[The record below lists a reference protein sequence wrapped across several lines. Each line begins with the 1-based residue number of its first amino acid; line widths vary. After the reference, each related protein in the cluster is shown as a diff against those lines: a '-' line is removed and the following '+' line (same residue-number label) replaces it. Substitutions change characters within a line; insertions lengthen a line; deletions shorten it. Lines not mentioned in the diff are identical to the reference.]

1 MKRDV
6 LMKGIIFCII
16 FSLIL
21 LAPIKVFGAFFS
33 GKVET
38 NQDKIKAGEEIEI
51 KFYLQDYSD
60 INDGLNAYKATLD
73 YDSNIFE
80 NVEFED
86 FASQNLWEEFL
97 YNENTHEFVAIK
109 KAGSKTPE
117 EVVSL
122 KLKAKSDIKAGE
134 TTIKVKNIVASEG
147 KEDIISNDTEV
158 KIQVIANEYGN
169 NTDNN
174 NQSGSIDDDD
184 KTEELPESGSVSDD
198 EKPGKLPHTG
208 SGSITSFI
216 LIAIEILIVIA
227 IISKYKEKSITKK
240 INKNSK
246 LFMTILCFGIIS
258 AQLITNI
265 YAAATKGEL
274 NDDGK
279 IDYQDVT
286 LLEQHLVH
294 LKELEEDKK
303 DVADMNNDGKLT
315 VTDLSM
321 LVKKIENSI
330 NYTATITSNLDSYY
344 AKKNEEIEFKFEAD
358 VSNNA
363 GIKSVVVNGTEYTVQ
378 RNDENL
384 SEYTIKIKAQNKS
397 GIQEIKF
404 TKAVLDVG
412 EEIKLNYT
420 EKIEILK
427 DAPTIDN
434 YTLEENLDE
443 RKLIAKF
450 DMIDNEQT
458 VTSAIAEVYNEDDEK
473 INTYNISVGANT
485 IEIPTEEES
494 KYTLNI
500 YVSYDLD
507 TNSLGEHDKDNTG
520 TLSLTKDLEFIGDYQ
535 FSINNIQTYNING
548 DKTSTFEKAE
558 TIILNFDSS
567 NVSKAVPRKIK
578 INGQEY
584 DVTEKDGIYSAE
596 ISGITEIGDKTLNIE
611 EVTLSNGKKIEIT
624 NTTFT
629 ITIMKKVPSINN
641 VNFSENV
648 DTDKLQLSFNV
659 QDEDNTISSIKYVI
673 TNNNEEIIAEKV
685 VTGSNEI
692 NDEIDLN
699 NILPKSYTLKV
710 IATYNNG
717 KDEIKDKVLYTN
729 TITASDKVIVKDS
742 KLSKTQVEKNEK
754 ITLTY
759 TIETNKEENIEKIV
773 INGIEANATKKDGKY
788 SVTISVGNKAGAQDI
803 KVTEFIFADG
813 VEVTTNY
820 VDTIEIL
827 KDKPVVNNY
836 SATYNNDE
844 KKVNFTFDLQD
855 DDNAF
860 ISAKAVLEKQ
870 DGSTWKE
877 NVVNVNKN
885 TFTLDVEENIEYTF
899 EILVTYSRY
908 SNGQNS
914 VEEAIFTSSIQMIE
928 EYNLQLS
935 NIKTYTSK
943 KVETKYFERNEG
955 IIVSFESTNS
965 SNYYIEK
972 AMINGKE
979 YTVQKNGNYYE
990 TNIDGFDSNGVKEIK
1005 IEKVYLNNSKELDVT
1020 QDNRTQIEILKL
1032 KPTIEKFEYTQSN
1045 DTSITLSFELV
1056 DTEDALEE
1064 TKLTVTDENGQ
1075 QLTTKENLH
1084 NGKNEITFNITESEK
1099 YLVKI
1104 VADYDLD
1111 TNQLTKG
1118 ENEYHSQ
1125 EILNEEITIEQE
1137 LIELKDIESI
1147 QLYKKEN
1154 NKAVVEYEV
1163 NVSEF
1168 KKEDYIVEITM
1179 KDLPKFY
1186 AEIKDTKVVDG
1197 KFILVLDYDNTVQ
1210 YNGDKKSNNLEVKFG
1225 EINKNNIASNL
1236 SFEELIDRINANPTG
1251 EFQLTQDLDASTLNT
1266 KGNTIITIDFKGKLN
1281 GNGYTIKNLNK
1292 PLFNNLN
1299 GAEITNLV
1307 LDNANLSG
1315 SSCGI
1320 LANYATATTVQNV
1333 HVTNSSINV
1342 SHSNGTGAFIGKI
1355 ENGSIIEK
1363 SSATNIKV
1371 SGEKRVGGLVGFLN
1385 TGSKIDNCYVTG
1397 SVTGNNDAIGGIAGQ
1412 DWSTASTIQNCY
1424 ANIQYN
1430 VVNNWSNGGIIGY
1443 SGSSNIILKNNISL
1457 ADGKAGARVVGTG
1470 YNSSSSNNYE
1480 ITESNLSSNA
1490 DNNRIKQISKNDI
1503 NVDFFEQQL
1512 GWDSN
1517 IWRLDNVDAT
1527 HLPTL
1532 KNDDPTDVG
1541 NETEQI
1547 SEDTYIPDIAR
1558 LKNMSNYQANKEITY
1573 SNIYKIMPFYDA
1585 KYIVYYGNKIE
1596 DDNLLSQSKIKMII
1610 PYNNK
1615 DKIMVGLN
1623 TNNYDEI
1630 AKIKIVF
1637 EDEKTV
1643 DYNITFDKKINDVAI
1658 YDINDLGIK
1667 YNYNQFILNTNIS
1680 TLQTIIDK
1688 AKSLDYTSDISTVT
1702 SEAES
1707 RLYTDYYTESVKDN
1721 LDEIILGILEN
1732 VPEYNLYLDNEILK
1746 TKIEQDLLSDSKLE
1760 KIIYTY
1766 NYFDKWYHM
1775 EIGGIPLTNIIFTKV
1790 NDLNEDYS
1798 ILSLTTATMNQS
1810 SSTRGTGST
1819 VGFFNNV
1826 IKPELSNKDIGSFL
1840 EYFMRVLERYDN
1852 GNKWFEDHFEGIL
1865 NQKPALGKE
1874 DAIRYQAWELLKARN
1889 NLLLPILSAPQ
1900 EDMYIISVPSQLVI
1914 GSMNRYQQYLNGN
1927 IEGMKNLIDDYA
1939 TKIGNF
1945 YGISSTFIN
1954 NSENI
1959 LNSHAHIQYD
1969 TRFYFPGTGDQSSG
1983 TTQDPVIKWVYEA
1996 VGAFAGANGSGA
2008 YANGTDVYWVVDT
2021 ALGSDY
2027 AYRIFTHETAHN
2039 QDGYYFYE
2047 GQARRYDTWAED
2059 HADCNIAQDLGDGS
2073 VVFNITRDKAIT
2085 SDDSNNLT
2093 LERITGAENISTYY
2107 KEMFETYYVLDYLT
2121 GQAFLQLT
2129 PEEQAKVAVQVTYD
2143 GKTDYEEG
2151 GTNITYNKISADDFR
2166 DMNLEDMDDLWDNG
2180 IALRGTG
2187 SDSGKV
2193 PGSYGGDNHYSIYWY
2208 QPHNNNGRTGS
2219 HAFKRLGFEMLGVGG
2234 YSDGYVTFRS
2244 RKSSNDLDALRKITK
2259 DDNITWK
2266 KYKLNRYEQVKENL
2280 SKIPY
2285 FDANTVIE
2293 AYKQA
2298 LEKDAVAGNRN
2309 NTNNLRRVLYGIVK
2323 RATKDFTT
2331 GSIYSLDEEIEITS
2345 AKQFIDVLNSSE
2357 WGNYK
2362 ITKDLDFSDITSEGT
2377 SYISN
2382 TFVGR
2387 IDGNGHNIT
2396 GLTKP
2401 LFSQIIYGEIQDLN
2415 INEPTYPENAQA
2427 ILTITSKQMLLKDV
2441 VVNDSNIYLPFGAA
2455 NQGVVQWLGT
2465 TAINTNEYE
2474 INSLEDFEKISAD
2487 NLSKKMTYKL
2497 NVDLNVSSIT
2507 NGSAIISGTFTGNI
2521 DGNNHKIYNLN
2532 LPLFDSLQGTVK
2544 NLAIENMN
2552 FNSSGTSSVGALAK
2566 TSNNATVEN
2575 IKVNDV
2581 TINGRENLAGLVGVA
2596 TNTTFNKIT
2605 VDNINITGPRFYI
2618 GGIIGRSTNVTLSN
2632 ARVTGQI
2639 TIEATHNG
2647 GVIGAM
2653 NSGTLENVYSNVEIK
2668 RPRNSD
2674 SRNQN
2679 AGLVGSIEGGNPIIR
2694 NSIAIGNVAQDV
2706 YKAMGG
2712 ISGKTAGQVASK
2724 KDYINNVYEN
2734 SEATGISNTN
2744 EDNNIQAVDSST
2756 FMTKAFYTETLK
2768 WSGEIW
2774 DFTNIA
2780 NGPSIKF

>member
-16 FSLIL
+16 FLLIS

-33 GKVET
+33 GRVET
-38 NQDKIKAGEEIEI
+38 NTDKIKAGEEIEI

-86 FASQNLWEEFL
+86 FTSQNLWEEFL

-109 KAGSKTPE
+109 KAGSETPE

-158 KIQVIANEYGN
+158 KIQVIANEYGDN
-169 NTDNN
+169 SDNN
-174 NQSGSIDDDD
+174 NQSGSIDDE
-184 KTEELPESGSVSDD
+184 KTEELPESGSIYDD

-246 LFMTILCFGIIS
+246 LFITILCFGIIS

-279 IDYQDVT
+279 INYTDVT
-286 LLEQHLVH
+286 LLEQHLIH
-294 LKELEEDKK
+294 LKELEENKK

-321 LVKKIENSI
+321 LVKKIENSM
-330 NYTATITSNLDSYY
+330 NYTATITSNMDSYY
-344 AKKNEEIEFKFEAD
+344 AKKNEEIEFKFEAN

-363 GIKSVVVNGTEYTVQ
+363 GIKSVVVNGTEYNVQ
-378 RNDENL
+378 RNNENL
-384 SEYTIKIKAQNKS
+384 SEYTIKMKAQDKS

-420 EKIEILK
+420 EKIEVLK

-443 RKLIAKF
+443 SKLIAKF
-450 DMIDNEQT
+450 NMIDNEQT
-458 VTSAIAEVYNEDDEK
+458 VTSAIAEVYNENNEK

-485 IEIPTEEES
+485 LEIPGEEKS

-507 TNSLGEHDKDNTG
+507 TNSLGEHEKDNTG
-520 TLSLTKDLEFIGDYQ
+520 ALSLTKDLEFIGDYK
-535 FSINNIQTYNING
+535 FSISNIQTYNTKG

-567 NVSKAVPRKIK
+567 NVSNAIPSKIK

-584 DVTEKDGIYSAE
+584 DVTEKEGIYSAE
-596 ISGITEIGDKTLNIE
+596 ISGITEIGDKALNIE

-659 QDEDNTISSIKYVI
+659 QDEDNTISNIKYVI

-685 VTGSNEI
+685 ITGSNEI
-692 NDEIDLN
+692 NDEIALN
-699 NILPKSYTLKV
+699 NTLQKSYTLKI

-717 KDEIKDKVLYTN
+717 KDEVKDTVLYTN

-742 KLSKTQVEKNEK
+742 KISKTQVEKNEE

-759 TIETNKEENIEKIV
+759 TIETNKEENIEKII

-788 SVTISVGNKAGAQDI
+788 SVTISAGNKAGVQDI
-803 KVTEFIFADG
+803 KVTEVIFADE

-820 VDTIEIL
+820 TDTIEIL

-855 DDNAF
+855 NDNSF
-860 ISAKAVLEKQ
+860 VSAKAVLNKQ

-885 TFTLDVEENIEYTF
+885 AFTLDIEENIEYTF

-908 SNGQNS
+908 SNGENS
-914 VEEAIFTSSIQMIE
+914 VEETIFTRSVQMIE

-935 NIKTYTSK
+935 NIKTYTSQ
-943 KVETKYFERNEG
+943 KVETKYFDRNEG
-955 IIVSFESTNS
+955 IVVSFESTNS

-972 AMINGKE
+972 AIINGKE
-979 YTVQKNGNYYE
+979 YTIQRKGNYYE
-990 TNIDGFDSNGVKEIK
+990 ANIDGFDSNGVKEIK
-1005 IEKVYLNNSKELDVT
+1005 IEKVYLNNSKELDVI
-1020 QDNRTQIEILKL
+1020 QDNSIQIEILKL
-1032 KPTIEKFEYTQSN
+1032 KPTIERFEYTQPN

-1056 DTEDALEE
+1056 DAEDTLEK
-1064 TKLTVTDENGQ
+1064 TKLIATDESGQ
-1075 QLTTKENLH
+1075 QLATKENLD

-1099 YLVKI
+1099 YLVK
-1104 VADYDLD
+1104 VLADYDLD
-1111 TNQLTKG
+1111 TNQLTEG
-1118 ENEYHSQ
+1118 ENEYNSQ

-1147 QLYKKEN
+1147 HLYKKEN
-1154 NKAVVEYEV
+1154 NKAVVENEV
-1163 NVSEF
+1163 NVLEF
-1168 KKEDYIVEITM
+1168 KKEEYVVEVTM

-1186 AEIKDTKVVDG
+1186 AEIKDTKVEDG
-1197 KFILVLDYDNTVQ
+1197 KFILILDYDNTVQ

-1225 EINKNNIASNL
+1225 EINENNIASNL
-1236 SFEELIDRINANPTG
+1236 SFEELINRINANPTG
-1251 EFQLTQDLDASTLNT
+1251 EFQLTQNLDANTLNT
-1266 KGNTIITIDFKGKLN
+1266 NGNTIITIDFKGKLN

-1292 PLFNNLN
+1292 PLFNNLS
-1299 GAEITNLV
+1299 GAEVTNLV
-1307 LDNANLSG
+1307 IDNANISG
-1315 SSCGI
+1315 SNMGI
-1320 LANYATATTVQNV
+1320 LSNNATDTNIRNV
-1333 HVTNSSINV
+1333 HITNSSITAT
-1342 SHSNGTGAFIGKI
+1342 HQNGTGGFIGKI
-1355 ENGSIIEK
+1355 DNGSLIEK

-1371 SGEKRVGGLVGFLN
+1371 NGSKRVGGFVGFLN
-1385 TGSKIDNCYVTG
+1385 GGSIINNCYITG
-1397 SVTGNNDAIGGIAGQ
+1397 SVTGTNDAVGGIAGQ
-1412 DWSTASTIQNCY
+1412 DSGSASTIQNSY
-1424 ANIQYN
+1424 ASIEYN

-1443 SGSSNIILKNNISL
+1443 SGSGNIILKNNISL
-1457 ADGKAGARVVGTG
+1457 ADGNVGARVIGTR

-1480 ITESNLSSNA
+1480 ITESKLSSNA

-1503 NVDFFEQQL
+1503 NIEFFEQQL
-1512 GWDSN
+1512 GWDSD
-1517 IWRLDNVDAT
+1517 IWKLDNVNAT
-1527 HLPTL
+1527 NLPTL
-1532 KNDDPTDVG
+1532 KNNDPTSIE
-1541 NETEQI
+1541 NSTEQT
-1547 SEDTYIPDIAR
+1547 SEDMYIPDITR
-1558 LKNMSNYQANKEITY
+1558 LKNMSNYQTNKEIAY

-1596 DDNLLSQSKIKMII
+1596 DNNLLNQSKIKMII
-1610 PYNNK
+1610 PYDSNG
-1615 DKIMVGLN
+1615 KIIVGLN
-1623 TNNYDEI
+1623 TNNYDKI
-1630 AKIKIVF
+1630 SKIKIIF
-1637 EDEKTV
+1637 EDEQTV
-1643 DYNITFDKKINDVAI
+1643 DYNTTFDKKINDVAT

-1688 AKSLDYTSDISTVT
+1688 AKSLDYTLDISAVT
-1702 SEAES
+1702 SGAES

-1775 EIGGIPLTNIIFTKV
+1775 EIGEIPLTNIIFTKV

-1798 ILSLTTATMNQS
+1798 ILSLTTATINQS

-1819 VGFFNNV
+1819 VTFFNNV
-1826 IKPELSNKDIGSFL
+1826 IKPELGNKDIGPFL
-1840 EYFMRVLERYDN
+1840 EYFMKVLEGYNN
-1852 GNKWFEDHFEGIL
+1852 GNEWFADHFKGIL

-1874 DAIRYQAWELLKARN
+1874 DTIRYQAWELLKARN

-1914 GSMNRYQQYLNGN
+1914 GSMNRYPQYINGD
-1927 IEGMKNLIDDYA
+1927 IEGIKNLIDEYA
-1939 TKIGNF
+1939 TRIGNF

-1954 NSENI
+1954 NSERI
-1959 LNSHAHIQYD
+1959 LNTHAHIQYD
-1969 TRFYFPGTGDQSSG
+1969 TRFYFPGLGDQNSG
-1983 TTQDPVIKWVYEA
+1983 TTQDSVIKWVYEA
-1996 VGAFAGANGSGA
+1996 VGAFAGSNGSGA
-2008 YANGTDVYWVVDT
+2008 YANGTDVYWVVET

-2047 GQARRYDTWAED
+2047 EQGRRGNTWAED
-2059 HADCNIAQDLGDGS
+2059 HADYNIAQDLGDGS
-2073 VVFNITRDKAIT
+2073 VVFNITKDKAIT

-2093 LERITGAENISTYY
+2093 LERITGKENIYTYY
-2107 KEMFETYYVLDYLT
+2107 REMFETYYVLDYLT
-2121 GQAFLQLT
+2121 GQAFLKLT
-2129 PEEQAKVAVQVTYD
+2129 PEEQARVAVQVTYQ
-2143 GKTDYEEG
+2143 GGTDYEVG
-2151 GTNITYNKISADDFR
+2151 GSITKYNQISADEFR
-2166 DMNLEDMDDLWDNG
+2166 AMHLENMGDLWDNG
-2180 IALRGTG
+2180 IALRAAG
-2187 SDSGKV
+2187 SVGDG
-2193 PGSYGGDNHYSIYWY
+2193 GSYGGDNHYSIYWY
-2208 QPHNNNGRTGS
+2208 QPHNNKSTIARPDSYT
-2219 HAFKRLGFEMLGVGG
+2219 FKRLGFEMLGLGG
-2234 YSDGYVTFRS
+2234 YSDGYVTYRS
-2244 RKSSNDLDALRKITK
+2244 GKSSNDLDALRKITK
-2259 DDNITWK
+2259 DDTITWRT
-2266 KYKLNRYEQVKENL
+2266 YKLGRYDYVKENL
-2280 SKIPY
+2280 SRIPY
-2285 FDANTVIE
+2285 FDANEVIE

-2298 LEKDAVAGNRN
+2298 LEKDAIAGNRN

-2331 GSIYSLDEEIEITS
+2331 GSIYSLDEEIEIAS

-2362 ITKDLDFSDITSEGT
+2362 ITKDLDFSDITSEGST
-2377 SYISN
+2377 YINN

-2387 IDGNGHNIT
+2387 IDGDGHTIT

-2401 LFSQIIYGEIQDLN
+2401 LFSQITYGEIQDLN
-2415 INEPTYPENAQA
+2415 INEPTYSENAQA

-2455 NQGVVQWLGT
+2455 NNGVVQWLGT
-2465 TAINTNEYE
+2465 TAINTKVYE

-2487 NLSKKMTYKL
+2487 NFSKKLKYKL
-2497 NVDLNVSSIT
+2497 NVDLNVASIT
-2507 NGSAIISGTFTGNI
+2507 NGSAIISGAFTGNI

-2532 LPLFDSLQGTVK
+2532 LPLFDNLQGTVK

-2552 FNSSGTSSVGALAK
+2552 FNSSGTSSVGALAR
-2566 TSNNATVEN
+2566 TSNNATIEN

-2596 TNTTFNKIT
+2596 TNSTFNKIT

-2632 ARVTGQI
+2632 ARVTGQMSI
-2639 TIEATHNG
+2639 QSTHNG

-2653 NSGTLENVYSNVEIK
+2653 NSGTLENIYSDVEIK
-2668 RPRNSD
+2668 RPSNSD
-2674 SRNQN
+2674 TRNQN

-2706 YKAMGG
+2706 YKAIGG
-2712 ISGKTAGQVASK
+2712 INGQTAGQIASK
-2724 KDYINNVYEN
+2724 KDYISNVYEN

-2756 FMTKAFYTETLK
+2756 FMTQAFYTNTLK